1 MLNSVGGVGSVGAW
15 VGGWCELN
23 FGIDPVGRV
32 GPQNFGEGH
41 KKIGRGRNFS
51 VGETYDFRNFR
62 YDTVKFYQWF

>member
-41 KKIGRGRNFS
+41 KKMAGIEIL
-51 VGETYDFRNFR
+51 VW
-62 YDTVKFYQWF
+62 VKHMILGTFVMIL